1 MQKNCTII
9 LAAGKGTRLKSET
22 PKVLHEILGLP
33 LIHYPVSLAA
43 KLGTETICVVGHG
56 REAVGAYLE
65 RFPVRQVVQDP
76 PLGTGHAVLMARRA
90 LEETDAEDVVILP
103 GDMPLVEYSSLAS
116 LMEVYRA
123 SHAPIGVLT
132 ARMPDPTGYG
142 RIVRDWENRMI
153 AIVEHHDADERQRM
167 IDEIN
172 TGVYVI
178 DKSFLLRAVEGL
190 SPDNAKQ
197 EFYLTD
203 VVRMAKFAAS
213 YQVPDYREAHGINSR
228 AQLGEAAQVMQHR
241 VNRAFMDEGVTVM
254 DPSSTWI
261 SPLARIGKDVEIW
274 PNVHILGECRVDSQV
289 RIMPNTWIRNSC
301 IGTRSIIGNGS
312 MIEDATISPD
322 SDLPAHSVIDGSHIG

>member
-33 LIHYPVSLAA
+33 LIHYPLILAA

-65 RFPVRQVVQDP
+65 RFPVQQVVQDP

-90 LEETDAEDVVILP
+90 LEKAGAEDVIILP
-103 GDMPLVEYSSLAS
+103 GDMPLVEHSSLSA
-116 LMEVYRA
+116 LMEVYKA

-172 TGVYVI
+172 TGVYII
-178 DKSFLLRAVEGL
+178 DKSFLLHAVAEL
-190 SPDNAKQ
+190 CPDNAKQ

-203 VVRMAKFAAS
+203 VVRMAKFAVS
-213 YQVPDYREAHGINSR
+213 YQAPDYREAHGINSR
-228 AQLGEAAQVMQHR
+228 AQLSEAAQVMQGR
-241 VNRAFMDEGVTVM
+241 VNRALMDEGVTVM

-289 RIMPNTWIRNSC
+289 RIMPNTWIRNSR